1 MTPEEK
7 EQIDDNDGSIL
18 EGGKDYDFLK
28 AQQADARDLTTRG
41 CYVPTT
47 DTGSIRIVGNHQQGS
62 GCVFTHSLGQ
72 KRSLNI
78 HKYSLD
84 VEEFIFKLV

>member
-1 MTPEEK
+1 MCRLLPPAILFSVSLLEK
-7 EQIDDNDGSIL
+7 TDAQIL
-18 EGGKDYDFLK
+18 L
-28 AQQADARDLTTRG
+28 ARVS
-41 CYVPTT
+41 YVPTT